1 MTADAS
7 AKAQRYFWHRVRVR
21 YGEIDSQAVLFN
33 ARYLDYA
40 DIAITEYFRR
50 LGISFASGPETPEFH
65 VAKATVEYKAPIRY
79 DEEIDLTVRTLK
91 LGRSSL
97 TLNIEFRG
105 AGEEGL
111 RATVEEI
118 YVHVDLKSGKSA
130 PLPDWVR
137 AAIEA
142 VEGLSDS
149 RL

>member
-1 MTADAS
+1 MTTDAS
-7 AKAQRYFWHRVRVR
+7 EKLQGSFRHRVRVR

-40 DIAITEYFRR
+40 DIAITEYFRG

-97 TLNIEFRG
+97 TLSIEFRG
-105 AGEEGL
+105 VGDQDA
-111 RATVEEI
+111 RAMVEEI
-118 YVHVDLKSGKSA
+118 YVHVDLTSGKSA
-130 PLPDWVR
+130 PLPAWVR

-142 VEGLSDS
+142 REGISS
-149 RL
+149 T